1 MLIVKDKRITEL
13 DNVPTIAD
21 GDVLA
26 IVDVSD
32 TAAGVTKKVSISD
45 LKAVFGTTDAGTIT
59 SGTLPD
65 ARLSSNV
72 TQQGNSFNSAN
83 KLLLLGID
91 GKVSNSLLSSLVTF
105 MGNVF
110 NGINQL
116 VQLDSTGKLPS
127 LNGSLLTSLNASEL
141 GSGTVPDA
149 RLSSNVMFK
158 GKTITT
164 IGAAGNTNLTNAMT
178 DGWFY
183 TTHSSGNATF
193 TLTDSPGIT
202 PGSYFRILTGTNANV
217 HVITGP
223 STTVRYFGGVINPG
237 SSFTPVGAAGRVIDL
252 YCVATNT
259 FVMTGDLM

>member
-1 MLIVKDKRITEL
+1 MPTFKDKRISEL
-13 DNVPTIAD
+13 DAIVTIAD
-21 GDVLA
+21 TDIVP

-32 TAAGVTKKVSISD
+32 TSAGVTKKAAVSD
-45 LKAVFGTTDAGTIT
+45 LKGVFGSTDAASIT
-59 SGTLPD
+59 SGTLDD

-72 TQQGNSFNSAN
+72 TVQGNTFNVAN
-83 KLLLLGID
+83 KLLKLDGS
-91 GKVSNSLLSSLVTF
+91 GKVINSLLNSVVTL

-116 VQLDSTGKLPS
+116 VQLDSSGRLPS
-127 LNGSLLTSLNASEL
+127 LNGSLLTALNANEL
-141 GSGTVPDA
+141 ASGTVPDA

-164 IGAAGNTNLTNAMT
+164 IGTSGNTNLTNAMT

-202 PGSYFRILTGTNANV
+202 PGNYFRILTGSTSNV
-217 HVITGP
+217 HIIAGP
-223 STTVRYFGGVINPG
+223 TTTVRYFGGVINPG
-237 SSFTPVGAAGRVIDL
+237 SSFTPAGATGRVIDL